1 MEWKYVKKLND
12 EKNIEEFEKLV
23 RIKLP
28 EDYKN
33 FIKKY
38 NGGRP
43 SKKAFKTISGT
54 EHLVKTFLSY
64 NKEDLENIFKTYEY
78 GHDFFDEVYF
88 AIGNDPFGN
97 YILSDKKGRIYYF
110 DLESGKTEFIG
121 NSFEQ
126 FIESLYD

>member
-1 MEWKYVKKLND
+1 MEWKYVKKLNN

-23 RIKLP
+23 KIKLP
-28 EDYKN
+28 EDYKS

-78 GHDFFDEVYF
+78 GYDFFDEAYF

-110 DLESGKTEFIG
+110 DLESGKTEFIE